1 VGRNQARAMKALW
14 RANSGRCNEGS
25 HAAFS
30 DLVNRAGNS
39 RLIYLMYVS
48 GQKEQELTRARK
60 QCTL

>member
-1 VGRNQARAMKALW
+1 MKALW